1 MELYKEDIQRCFE
14 RIKGDVGDKLKQF
27 EEIKR
32 EKDESKAFKE
42 LVFCLL
48 TPQSKAEVC
57 WKVVLELE
65 KAGLLFSSPEKIS
78 EKEIE
83 NLIRGV
89 RFKKNKTKY
98 IILAKKMF
106 LKDGVPLVFKK
117 VPFERGS
124 LFARKWLVKNVK
136 GLGFKEASHF
146 LRNIGFYEDIAI
158 LDRHILRCL
167 ETLGVIDKMPKTL
180 TEKRYLKIERKMRK
194 FSKNVNVPMHYLDFV
209 FWYLATGRIFK

>member
-1 MELYKEDIQRCFE
+1 MLSTEEIQQCFE
-14 RIKGDVGDKLKQF
+14 VIKGEVDSKLKQF

-32 EKDESKAFKE
+32 EKDERKAFKE

-48 TPQSKAEVC
+48 TPQSKAEIC
-57 WKVVLELE
+57 WKAVLELE
-65 KAGLLFSSPEKIS
+65 KEGLLFSYVE

-83 NLIRGV
+83 KLIKGV
-89 RFKKNKTKY
+89 RFKKNKAKY
-98 IILAKKMF
+98 IILAKEMF
-106 LKDGVPLVFKK
+106 FNGETPLIFEK
-117 VPFERGS
+117 VPFEKGVI
-124 LFARKWLVKNVK
+124 FARKWLVKNVK
-136 GLGFKEASHF
+136 GFGFKEASHF

-167 ETLGVIDKMPKTL
+167 GALNVIEEMPKTL
-180 TEKRYLKIERKMRK
+180 TKKKYLEIEEKMRE